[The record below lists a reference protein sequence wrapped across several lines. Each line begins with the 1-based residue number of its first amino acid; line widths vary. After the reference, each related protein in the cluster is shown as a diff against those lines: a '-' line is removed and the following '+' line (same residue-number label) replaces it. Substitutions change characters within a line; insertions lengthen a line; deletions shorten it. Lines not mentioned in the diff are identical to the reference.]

1 MVSPLVVIPARLAS
15 TRLPGKPLADIAGLP
30 MIVHVL
36 NAALAAAIGPVVVA
50 AADQAICDA
59 VTRAGGMAVLT
70 DPDLPSGSD
79 RVWQAACRID
89 PAGTHDL
96 IVNLQG
102 DLPTFRPQDLRAVVD
117 IMREDRFD
125 IGTLVAP
132 VTSEAEKNAASV
144 VKVACDFSGAQA
156 HAPALYFSRQS
167 IPWGDGPLWHHV
179 GVYGWRRAA
188 LAQFVGMAPSG
199 LEKREN
205 LEQLRALESGMRI
218 GCTRIQAAPFGVDTP
233 DDLERA
239 RSILGAANR

>member
-15 TRLPGKPLADIAGLP
+15 TRLPDKPLADIAGLP

-36 NAALAAAIGPVVVA
+36 NAALAAAVGPVIVA
-50 AADQAICDA
+50 AADQAICDV
-59 VTRAGGMAVLT
+59 VTRAGGTAVLT

-79 RVWQAACRID
+79 RAWQAACRID
-89 PAGTHDL
+89 PDSRHDL
-96 IVNLQG
+96 IINLQG
-102 DLPTFRPQDLRAVVD
+102 DLPTFPPGDLRAVVD
-117 IMREDRFD
+117 LMRDERFD

-132 VTSEAEKNAASV
+132 VTSEAERDAASV
-144 VKVACDFSGAQA
+144 VKVACDFSSGQA
-156 HAPALYFSRQS
+156 YAPALYFSRQS
-167 IPWGDGPLWHHV
+167 IPWGAGPLWHHV

-188 LAQFVGMAPSG
+188 LAQFVDLPPSG

-239 RSILGAANR
+239 RRLLGAAKK